1 MTVSRCS
8 CGFTELDD
16 ETMTDHLLGAFIP
29 EDGIAGDG
37 VLHEEG
43 RSPHACLC
51 GLAAAT
57 SEQLDQHYLA
67 VFTPEDRTGL
77 DGKVHTLQP

>member
-1 MTVSRCS
+1 
-8 CGFTELDD
+8 
-16 ETMTDHLLGAFIP
+16 MTDHLLGAFIP

-51 GLAAAT
+51 GLATAS

-77 DGKVHTLQP
+77 DGKVHAIRP